1 MFRSSFEP
9 LAKRPSAAL
18 LPNKRLKAFTKHVF
32 LGEIEYLAQFA
43 ARAAERLVTRRD
55 GFDPIEI
62 WSAIQSILIAAGN
75 VSKILWPPRSRSA
88 PRGVMLRALLDID
101 ENNALS
107 DRNFRNH
114 FEHYDERIE
123 DWLSSRHS
131 AVYVDQIIGPPPGLL
146 RDFPQN
152 AHRGYDPSTQTLSF
166 RGESMNLGS
175 ILRALDEIRQKCR
188 MITQL

>member
-1 MFRSSFEP
+1 MILEDQHQ
-9 LAKRPSAAL
+9 
-18 LPNKRLKAFTKHVF
+18 AFAKHVF
-32 LGEIEYLAQFA
+32 LGEIEYQSQFA
-43 ARAAERLVTRRD
+43 ARAAEHLQTCAD
-55 GFDPIEI
+55 NFDPIEI
-62 WSAIQSILIAAGN
+62 WSAVQSILIAAGN

-88 PRGVMLRALLDID
+88 PRGAMLRALLDID
-101 ENNALS
+101 ENNAIS

-123 DWLSSRHS
+123 DWLSSTHS

-166 RGESMNLGS
+166 RGESMNLES

-188 MITQL
+188 LITQV